1 MHLMASILIKDT
13 TREQR
18 EQTVR
23 ESLGDDYDVGC
34 GYESTG
40 INYQLY
46 IDGVKELR
54 LQTCNNSNS
63 FIYLSI
69 ISSASDFMSSRSF
82 SASSASYPSTV
93 SLLFF
98 YLLSHFY
105 FTFTLDYTLVLLLS
119 IFLQGRWSF

>member
-18 EQTVR
+18 EQIVR
-23 ESLGDDYDVGC
+23 ESLGDDYEVGC

-54 LQTCNNSNS
+54 L
-63 FIYLSI
+63 
-69 ISSASDFMSSRSF
+69 
-82 SASSASYPSTV
+82 
-93 SLLFF
+93 
-98 YLLSHFY
+98 
-105 FTFTLDYTLVLLLS
+105 
-119 IFLQGRWSF
+119 